1 MSLLNYECFKHED
14 YVASMFMSTKISG
27 RELGI
32 ERSHIN
38 KYMLNYWTEK
48 YQRYRN
54 TIMFKKLK
62 YILDWLA

>member
-38 KYMLNYWTEK
+38 KYMLNY
-48 YQRYRN
+48 
-54 TIMFKKLK
+54 
-62 YILDWLA
+62 